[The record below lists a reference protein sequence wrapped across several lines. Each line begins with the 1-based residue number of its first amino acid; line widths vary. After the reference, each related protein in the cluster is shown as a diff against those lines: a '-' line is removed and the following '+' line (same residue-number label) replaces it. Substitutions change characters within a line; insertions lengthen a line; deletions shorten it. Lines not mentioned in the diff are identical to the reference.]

1 MRHTMG
7 AGQLTHAIKP
17 KRRKC
22 KHANST
28 FSPPLISAAVG
39 RPIAGLRKRPLGRPL
54 GDSSATGA
62 RGSRGRRWETSK
74 AAGGAEG
81 GGRTRGRPHGRV
93 QFGAGAALW
102 GWPAPGGESGTAKA
116 RGVGFG
122 KGRGGEKRGEVG
134 LELKA
139 WVLEGQRTWGV
150 AWVAGICRCGRPGR
164 LAIPI
169 RGLRPWAV
177 RLYVRFGI
185 SINDRLLFRSVQA
198 DKKSTS
204 M

>member
-122 KGRGGEKRGEVG
+122 KGRGEARRGGAGTESLGLGRTENVG
-134 LELKA
+134 SCLGCWYMSMRAA
-139 WVLEGQRTWGV
+139 WRYRYVGF
-150 AWVAGICRCGRPGR
+150 
-164 LAIPI
+164 
-169 RGLRPWAV
+169 GLG
-177 RLYVRFGI
+177 LY
-185 SINDRLLFRSVQA
+185 A
-198 DKKSTS
+198 CT
-204 M
+204 